1 MPMERQVKVKKFEVL
16 KTFLEPHGKTNLL
29 AAFSRWGLVVK
40 PKKKIKKDWK
50 IEKSLRK
57 PQDPSLSWKD
67 IIYTKLMHPLQS
79 EHLGF

>member
-1 MPMERQVKVKKFEVL
+1 MGTCCQ
-16 KTFLEPHGKTNLL
+16 
-29 AAFSRWGLVVK
+29 A
-40 PKKKIKKDWK
+40 KKKQKKKTWK